1 MEKLHTMLRDY
12 NLSHIQEQHFV
23 PWAKQ
28 FTKHI
33 FPKYWKVVYDILSQF
48 DNSLKVIEIGCGLGD
63 ITAILCYLGFSD
75 IISFEKDS
83 KIATLAQEKMRDL
96 FNRKNI
102 IRNDNFPSTEMM
114 QSDLLILVN
123 CAYKDYAQSKQEYK
137 DLMLDYYES
146 AGCPKYFIMEVID
159 SSYTIPDEEFPLHI
173 RLSRDDVK
181 SIFPNSRIQEWKTY
195 VYPVNSKSKTLY
207 LITKI

>member
-1 MEKLHTMLRDY
+1 MERLHTMLRDY

-96 FNRKNI
+96 FDRKNI

-181 SIFPNSRIQEWKTY
+181 
-195 VYPVNSKSKTLY
+195 
-207 LITKI
+207 

>member
-1 MEKLHTMLRDY
+1 
-12 NLSHIQEQHFV
+12 
-23 PWAKQ
+23 
-28 FTKHI
+28 
-33 FPKYWKVVYDILSQF
+33 
-48 DNSLKVIEIGCGLGD
+48 
-63 ITAILCYLGFSD
+63 
-75 IISFEKDS
+75 
-83 KIATLAQEKMRDL
+83 MRDL
-96 FNRKNI
+96 FDRKNI

-181 SIFPNSRIQEWKTY
+181 SIFPNSRIQEWNTY